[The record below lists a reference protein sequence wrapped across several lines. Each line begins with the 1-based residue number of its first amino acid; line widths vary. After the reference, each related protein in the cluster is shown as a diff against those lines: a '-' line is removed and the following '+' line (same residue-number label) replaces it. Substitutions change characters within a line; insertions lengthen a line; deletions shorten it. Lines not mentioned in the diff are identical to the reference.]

1 MRPMCN
7 GPKSEDGNARAS
19 HKKMGFMYI
28 TTRGLENGR
37 NIIMDIRELPIRE
50 IDEGLRVN

>member
-1 MRPMCN
+1 
-7 GPKSEDGNARAS
+7 
-19 HKKMGFMYI
+19 MYI
-28 TTRGLENGR
+28 TTGDLETGR